1 MTGTGIYIHIPF
13 CVSRC
18 GYCDF
23 FSTVPKA
30 GEIKAA
36 YGAQVVAV
44 LKKELATVSAEE
56 IVSLYIGG
64 GTPSTMPGRFFAAV
78 GRALAAAN
86 IDTDKIE
93 FTVETN
99 PADVTAPFLRTLKK
113 CGVNRL
119 SLGTQ
124 SADDAVLKA
133 MGRRASRAMLAT
145 VLPLARKEFGNI
157 SYDIIYG
164 FGKRPRDLAA
174 ELGWLFDLAVPDHVS
189 TYCYTRPER
198 PKAPRL
204 AAEDTVTAEEEAI
217 HRFLAAR
224 RFSRYEVSNWARRGF
239 ESVHNR
245 LYWSWDRYIGIGAGA
260 HGFTPADGVRYHYP
274 ESVMAFIKDP
284 LPVVERSPRDVK
296 MREFVMMGLRTK
308 EGIRLAQFRKLFGVD
323 IAAIMS
329 VVTRERFIDAGYAT
343 LTKTRLAATTRGFD
357 LLNSFICALFD
368 DIERYAR
375 GHER

>member
-1 MTGTGIYIHIPF
+1 MTRTGIYIHIPF
-13 CVSRC
+13 CESRC
-18 GYCDF
+18 SYCDF

-30 GEIKAA
+30 AEIKTA

-44 LKKELATVSAEE
+44 LKKELATVRAEE

-64 GTPSTMPGRFFAAV
+64 GTPSTMPGRFFTAV
-78 GRALAAAN
+78 GRALTAAG
-86 IDTDKIE
+86 IDTKKIE
-93 FTVETN
+93 FTVEAN
-99 PADVTAPFLRTLKK
+99 PADITAPFLRTLKK

-133 MGRRASRAMLAT
+133 MGRRASREMLAK
-145 VLPLARKEFGNI
+145 VLPLARKEFDNI

-174 ELGWLFDLAVPDHVS
+174 ELGWLFELAVPDHVS

-198 PKAPRL
+198 RKVPPVAR
-204 AAEDTVTAEEEAI
+204 EERIETEEEAI
-217 HRFLAAR
+217 HRFLAAS
-224 RFSRYEVSNWARRGF
+224 RFTRYEVSNWARRGF

-284 LPVVERSPRDVK
+284 VPVVERSPRDVK

-308 EGIRLAQFRKLFGVD
+308 EGIRRTQFKKLFGVD
-323 IAAIMS
+323 IAALMS

-343 LTKTRLAATTRGFD
+343 LTKRRLAATVRGFD
-357 LLNSFICALFD
+357 LLNSFIGALFD